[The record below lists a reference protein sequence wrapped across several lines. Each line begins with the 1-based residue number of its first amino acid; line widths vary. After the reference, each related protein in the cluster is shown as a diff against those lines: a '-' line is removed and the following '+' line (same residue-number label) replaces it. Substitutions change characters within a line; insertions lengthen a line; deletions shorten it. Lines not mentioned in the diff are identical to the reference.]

1 MRLPFGAS
9 VSRGYLINKHA
20 NQRPTK
26 MSGLVDDITQQAHKG
41 SIAAIIQ
48 VLNLRLAEIGV
59 RTRAIF
65 IDGVLQLL
73 CEATQAEH
81 LEQSHVVPQVQNIL
95 ESISPRHV
103 HRVRI
108 NSRLVQ
114 EQQLLWFD
122 DISQDPE
129 RQLLWYEDITL
140 SQPNLFTQ
148 LIEEIQDYWHQ
159 LPSPVK
165 SKTPDVF
172 QVREQ
177 RQFQKGLIGG
187 ASLGVGAMLLAVGL
201 YYWLTSESGFPTLSL
216 PTTQPSVTE
225 NQSQP
230 TSSSESD
237 KETFNQAVRMA
248 QQAVLAGE
256 EAITALEWRDIAQQW
271 REASRLMSQVSPDY
285 ERYTTAQNRAALYQR
300 NAEVAETEAEKI
312 EQ

>member
-1 MRLPFGAS
+1 
-9 VSRGYLINKHA
+9 
-20 NQRPTK
+20 
-26 MSGLVDDITQQAHKG
+26 MSGLVDDIITQQAHKG

-65 IDGVLQLL
+65 VDGVLQLL

-81 LEQSHVVPQVQNIL
+81 LDQSHVVPQVQNIL

-140 SQPNLFTQ
+140 SQPNLLTQ
-148 LIEEIQDYWHQ
+148 LIEEVQDYWYQFPH
-159 LPSPVK
+159 PVK
-165 SKTPDVF
+165 SRTSDVF

-201 YYWLTSESGFPTLSL
+201 YHWLTSASGLPTFSL
-216 PTTQPSVTE
+216 PTTQPSPTE
-225 NQSQP
+225 NLSQP
-230 TSSSESD
+230 SFSSESD
-237 KETFNQAVRMA
+237 KETFNQAVRIA

-256 EAITALEWRDIAQQW
+256 QATTAAQWRDIAQQW
-271 REASRLMSQVSPDY
+271 QEASRLMTQVSSDY

-300 NAEVAETEAEKI
+300 NAEVAEAEAEKI